1 MKIYTLDYI
10 YAIKNTITLKLDD
23 SVINILND
31 IESTIDKTSQNY
43 SEDKNKFAKS
53 RSKNKKV
60 VNVAFEKSDK
70 ILQKNFNKSD
80 VDINKD
86 FFKKIINKIS
96 LSNFDKLSQE
106 FMTNYK
112 RLIYIYDKSSINEI
126 NETILKSMISNNK
139 IFFDLYC
146 KILNN
151 IIEINN
157 DILNNLIFYEII
169 FKNIFDNIKI
179 SNNLECLEDQLKN
192 DKTNDFNKQ
201 ICVFFINCYLNDI
214 VNDELIYTSII
225 DLHNNLLQEIK
236 KPDNKVMSEAVVEF
250 LNLLLTEIIDKTIYK
265 AIDKDNSISRRIISI
280 ACLKRDSYL
289 SITNKIIFKFKDIQD
304 KIK

>member
-1 MKIYTLDYI
+1 MLLFPSNGRAITSQILLGSEVSLDLNKLCAIWPIIRANVAPIIYTI
-10 YAIKNTITLKLDD
+10 PLKFWFI
-23 SVINILND
+23 SESINI
-31 IESTIDKTSQNY
+31 
-43 SEDKNKFAKS
+43 
-53 RSKNKKV
+53 KKV
-60 VNVAFEKSDK
+60 NRIVDRVPK
-70 ILQKNFNKSD
+70 I
-80 VDINKD
+80 
-86 FFKKIINKIS
+86 
-96 LSNFDKLSQE
+96 
-106 FMTNYK
+106 
-112 RLIYIYDKSSINEI
+112 
-126 NETILKSMISNNK
+126 
-139 IFFDLYC
+139 C